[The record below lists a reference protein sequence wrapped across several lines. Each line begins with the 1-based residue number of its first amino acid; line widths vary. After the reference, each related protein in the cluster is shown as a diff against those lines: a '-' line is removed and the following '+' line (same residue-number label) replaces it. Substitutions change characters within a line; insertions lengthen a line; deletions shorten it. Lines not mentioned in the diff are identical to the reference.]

1 MNLIL
6 GLAAITVFLLFG
18 LSIFRDL
25 SLTMIFNLDAFLI
38 VVGGTTVAMFVG
50 FPYKRVKDTVYD
62 VIDTFKTRLDRNTV
76 IRDIVDLARI
86 YGRLDIRSVED
97 RMKDMED
104 DFLRRGTSL
113 LINRNDNEDIK
124 NILEREMM
132 IRIMNYNFSQN
143 LLKTVARL
151 TPSFGLA
158 GTVISLI
165 RMFNNFQSIDGIAS
179 LMAVG
184 LMSTLYGV
192 ILSSLLI
199 LPLCAKVKER
209 AIISET
215 LMNITI
221 EGIIAVNNMEHP
233 LKIEER
239 LGGYNEE
246 DESTVSGVENTF
258 AVVRGSNTL

>member
-165 RMFNNFQSIDGIAS
+165 RMFNNFQS
-179 LMAVG
+179 
-184 LMSTLYGV
+184 Y
-192 ILSSLLI
+192 LI
-199 LPLCAKVKER
+199 VPSHTAPLR
-209 AIISET
+209 QS
-215 LMNITI
+215 
-221 EGIIAVNNMEHP
+221 
-233 LKIEER
+233 
-239 LGGYNEE
+239 
-246 DESTVSGVENTF
+246 
-258 AVVRGSNTL
+258 